1 MSILSLVKK
10 QQAGEYPPRSSHS
23 LLNDLNCFLSQVGEF
38 MTTLIVMFERLKI
51 FLDQGKNAGYRLI
64 YQVELP
70 NSGLL
75 LMTDDRS

>member
-1 MSILSLVKK
+1 
-10 QQAGEYPPRSSHS
+10 
-23 LLNDLNCFLSQVGEF
+23 
-38 MTTLIVMFERLKI
+38 MTTLIVMFEQSKI

-75 LMTDDRS
+75 LMTDDSS